1 MRLISYLLRWQLST
15 PVLCFCVAEML
26 NFGCNVLEAT
36 IVANLVGGLLFF
48 KVDEVIFMN
57 LKTVKRVAFK
67 YILNNAMA
75 VDCLCNALAGGD
87 PQEFVSSRLGKLQK
101 KYNGKLP
108 MWRVLSK
115 FLIWGLDKIDKD
127 HCLEA
132 VQPEEGADALL
143 DREEKWNG
151 VERRQVSR

>member
-1 MRLISYLLRWQLST
+1 VRLISYLLRWQLST

-87 PQEFVSSRLGKLQK
+87 AQEFVSSRLCKLQK
-101 KYNGKLP
+101 KYNGNLP

-143 DREEKWNG
+143 DREDKWNG

>member
-75 VDCLCNALAGGD
+75 IDCLCNALAGGD
-87 PQEFVSSRLGKLQK
+87 AQEFVSSRLGKLQK

-108 MWRVLSK
+108 TWRVLSR

-132 VQPEEGADALL
+132 IQPDEGADALL